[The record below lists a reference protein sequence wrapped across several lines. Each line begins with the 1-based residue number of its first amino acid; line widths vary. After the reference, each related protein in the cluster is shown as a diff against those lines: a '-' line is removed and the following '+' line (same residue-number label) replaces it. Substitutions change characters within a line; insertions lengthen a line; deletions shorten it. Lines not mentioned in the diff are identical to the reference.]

1 VKNCLPTTS
10 HQPLPTILPLFF
22 SRLSSFVSRL
32 YYINNMAIEKL
43 AETLLEKLRFI
54 TQAETVIGK
63 PIQAGEST
71 IVPVSRVSVGFG
83 FGGHQS
89 KGDTSASGGGA
100 SVEPVAFLVIKG
112 DDVRIMPISKD
123 SSLVGKVMDIV
134 PDVVNKFSAKKKDA
148 E

>member
-1 VKNCLPTTS
+1 
-10 HQPLPTILPLFF
+10 
-22 SRLSSFVSRL
+22 
-32 YYINNMAIEKL
+32 MAIEKL

-71 IVPVSRVSVGFG
+71 VVPVSRVSVGFG

-89 KGDTSASGGGA
+89 KGDTSASGGGRGAADDLRVGLYLRSASGGGA

-123 SSLVGKVMDIV
+123 SSLMSKVMDIV
-134 PDVVNKFSAKKKDA
+134 PDVVNKFKKSDA

>member
-1 VKNCLPTTS
+1 
-10 HQPLPTILPLFF
+10 
-22 SRLSSFVSRL
+22 
-32 YYINNMAIEKL
+32 MAIEKL

-63 PIQAGEST
+63 PIQAGDST
-71 IVPVSRVSVGFG
+71 VVPVSRVSVGFG

-112 DDVRIMPISKD
+112 DDVISC
-123 SSLVGKVMDIV
+123 
-134 PDVVNKFSAKKKDA
+134 PSAKIA
-148 E
+148 RLPRRSWTSSPTL

>member
-1 VKNCLPTTS
+1 VQSTDLIPHTC
-10 HQPLPTILPLFF
+10 F
-22 SRLSSFVSRL
+22 
-32 YYINNMAIEKL
+32 YYIKAMAIEKL

-54 TQAETVIGK
+54 TQAETVIGQ

-71 IVPVSRVSVGFG
+71 VVPVSRVSVGFG
-83 FGGHQS
+83 FGGHAG

-112 DDVRIMPISKD
+112 DDVRVMPISKD
-123 SSLVGKVMDIV
+123 SSLVSKVMDIV
-134 PDVVNKFSAKKKDA
+134 PDVVNKFSKKTDA

>member
-1 VKNCLPTTS
+1 
-10 HQPLPTILPLFF
+10 
-22 SRLSSFVSRL
+22 
-32 YYINNMAIEKL
+32 MAIEKL

-71 IVPVSRVSVGFG
+71 VVPVSRVSVG

-123 SSLVGKVMDIV
+123 SSLVSKVMDIV
-134 PDVVNKFSAKKKDA
+134 PDVVNKFSGKKSDA

>member
-1 VKNCLPTTS
+1 
-10 HQPLPTILPLFF
+10 
-22 SRLSSFVSRL
+22 
-32 YYINNMAIEKL
+32 MAIEKL

-71 IVPVSRVSVGFG
+71 VVPVSRVSFGFG
-83 FGGHQS
+83 FGAHQS

-123 SSLVGKVMDIV
+123 SSLVSKVMDIV
-134 PDVVNKFSAKKKDA
+134 PDVVNKFSGKNKEEA
-148 E
+148 

>member
-1 VKNCLPTTS
+1 
-10 HQPLPTILPLFF
+10 
-22 SRLSSFVSRL
+22 
-32 YYINNMAIEKL
+32 MAIEKL

-71 IVPVSRVSVGFG
+71 VVPVSRVSVGFG
-83 FGGHQS
+83 LGGHQG

-112 DDVRIMPISKD
+112 EDVRVMPISKD
-123 SSLVGKVMDIV
+123 SSLMSKVMDIV
-134 PDVVNKFSAKKKDA
+134 PDVVNQFSKKSDV
-148 E
+148 

>member
-1 VKNCLPTTS
+1 
-10 HQPLPTILPLFF
+10 
-22 SRLSSFVSRL
+22 
-32 YYINNMAIEKL
+32 MAIEKL

-54 TQAETVIGK
+54 TKAETVIGN

-71 IVPVSRVSVGFG
+71 VVPVSRVSVGFG
-83 FGGHQS
+83 FGGHAS

-112 DDVRIMPISKD
+112 DDVRVMPISKD
-123 SSLVGKVMDIV
+123 SSLLGKVMDIV
-134 PDVVNKFSAKKKDA
+134 PDVVSRFSKKDI